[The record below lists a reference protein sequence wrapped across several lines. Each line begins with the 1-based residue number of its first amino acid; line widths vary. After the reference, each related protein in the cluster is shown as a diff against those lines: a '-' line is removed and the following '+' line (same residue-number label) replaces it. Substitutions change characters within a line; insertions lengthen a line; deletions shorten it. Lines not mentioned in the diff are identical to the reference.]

1 LKYTP
6 LHEVLAGK
14 RVLLVEDSIVR
25 STTMRAL
32 VHEIRDRGGAREIHL
47 RVACPPII
55 APCFYGIDMSRR
67 DELFA
72 TPFIDRPDGG
82 VSWAAQ
88 QRMAQ
93 ELGADS
99 LRYLPVDAIAR
110 AVGLSQDR
118 LCRACITG
126 EYPSPTGQRLY
137 HLDPVSSCHAD
148 GGGGLRTYELAE
160 AAGSL
165 PLR

>member
-1 LKYTP
+1 
-6 LHEVLAGK
+6 
-14 RVLLVEDSIVR
+14 
-25 STTMRAL
+25 MRAL

-72 TPFIDRPDGG
+72 SRFIDLPGEG
-82 VSWAAQ
+82 ISPAAQ
-88 QRMAQ
+88 QRMAR

-110 AVGLSQDR
+110 SVSLPAER

-126 EYPSPTGQRLY
+126 RYPSPAGQQLY
-137 HLDPVSSCHAD
+137 QIDVTDSCHANGS
-148 GGGGLRTYELAE
+148 GGVRAYELTAPVPE
-160 AAGSL
+160 
-165 PLR
+165 